1 MKSLSS
7 GSSPSPLDVQ
17 AFFPGENVEN
27 LPITFAFGEPVNT
40 GLFQLEMSTSFNGE
54 ESMTGVNGGYD
65 TGG

>member
-1 MKSLSS
+1 MKSLGV
-7 GSSPSPLDVQ
+7 GSSPSLDVQ
-17 AFFPGENVEN
+17 PFFPGEDGEN

-40 GLFQLEMSTSFNGE
+40 ALFQLEMATSFNGE